1 MSHANVEI
9 VQAALDAFMQGD
21 NEGVLSLCDEN
32 IEITQAAGFPGVPR
46 KQHGHAG
53 VLEAFDAWPE
63 QWDDYRIEILR
74 VADLGDHVIVTQMAR
89 GRGKGSGVQVEMPLA
104 LLFSVRAG
112 KISEWRIFSR
122 EEEALKAVGL
132 AE

>member
-1 MSHANVEI
+1 VSENVEV

-32 IEITQAAGFPGVPR
+32 IEITQAADFPGVPR

-74 VADLGDHVIVTQMAR
+74 VADLGDHVIVTQIAR

-112 KISEWRIFSR
+112 KISEWLIFAH

-132 AE
+132 EG

>member
-1 MSHANVEI
+1 MSQENVEI
-9 VQAALDAFMQGD
+9 VRVALDAFVRGD

-32 IEITQAAGFPGVPR
+32 IEITQAAGFAGVPG
-46 KQHGHAG
+46 KMHGHAG
-53 VLEAFDAWPE
+53 VLEAFDVWPE

-74 VADLGDHVIVTQMAR
+74 VADLGDHVMVTQMVR

-122 EEEALKAVGL
+122 EEEALEAVGL